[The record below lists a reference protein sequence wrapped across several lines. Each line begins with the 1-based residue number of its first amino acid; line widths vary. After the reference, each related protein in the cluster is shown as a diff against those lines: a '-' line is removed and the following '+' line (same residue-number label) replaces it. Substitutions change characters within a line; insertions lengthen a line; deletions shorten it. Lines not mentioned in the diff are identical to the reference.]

1 VTTYARGQERL
12 AFRLGRHGGCLP
24 TLHSEGCAAAGAPRL
39 STMDIEGARILSERI
54 AQQEHWAQAPAVREG
69 RAPSIDPDVHR
80 LTEVRE
86 GLRIYDSEIGIT
98 RLDGRPAKLTR
109 VYCKRLVD
117 GEWHGFFDEQVI
129 PAG

>member
-1 VTTYARGQERL
+1 
-12 AFRLGRHGGCLP
+12 
-24 TLHSEGCAAAGAPRL
+24 
-39 STMDIEGARILSERI
+39 MDIEGARILSERI

-86 GLRIYDSEIGIT
+86 GLRIYDSETGIT
-98 RLDGRPAKLTR
+98 RLNGRPAKLTR

-117 GEWHGFFDEQVI
+117 GEWRGFFDEQVI